1 MKQKILDLRKS
12 IIREEFW
19 IRIFLVIFFIVGV
32 TGLSLPLFRE
42 LFLNLTP
49 FAILLSIFFLII
61 FHEPEPDRKTLN
73 AFAIIL
79 VVTWGIEAI
88 GVATGVIFGFY
99 NYGSGLGLKL
109 LDTPL
114 LIGLNW
120 LFLIYV
126 TSCITDRIPVNR
138 VIRIIIASLL
148 MVLYDF
154 IMENVAMDLDMWRF
168 NGGMPPVRNY
178 LAWFV
183 IALIIHAAIKLTGIT
198 FRNRIA
204 PFIFVLQSL
213 FFIVLISIF
222 KLSE

>member
-12 IIREEFW
+12 IIREEFR
-19 IRIFLVIFFIVGV
+19 IRIFLVIFFIVGIAGFSIPS
-32 TGLSLPLFRE
+32 TRE
-42 LFLNLTP
+42 LFLNLTS
-49 FAILLSIFFLII
+49 FAILLSIFFLMI
-61 FHEPEPDRKTLN
+61 FHEPDPDSKTIS
-73 AFAIIL
+73 AFAIIFAC
-79 VVTWGIEAI
+79 TWGIEAA
-88 GVATGVIFGFY
+88 GVATGVVFGSY

-109 LDTPL
+109 FNTPI
-114 LIGLNW
+114 LIGINW

-126 TSCITDRIPVNR
+126 TACITDGIPANI

-154 IMENVAMDLDMWRF
+154 IMENVAMDLDMWSFR
-168 NGGMPPVRNY
+168 GGMPPVRNY
-178 LAWFV
+178 IAWFA
-183 IALIIHAAIKLTGIT
+183 IAVIIHSAIRVTGIT

-213 FFIVLISIF
+213 FFILLTFLF